1 MNEDL
6 EKKLEP
12 FFWIEYKGGVSLC
25 LSAGSFKKEIFD
37 SRKDEG
43 FEGNGYDW
51 GSLARVF
58 LNEKMPELKG
68 EINLDS
74 EAEMFSAYSQNA
86 MPLQKFALGFRA
98 MCDDDELMSNLFS
111 EVEID

>member
-12 FFWIEYKGGVSLC
+12 FFGIEYKGAVALY

-43 FEGNGYDW
+43 FKGNGYDW
-51 GSLARVF
+51 GSLAQVF
-58 LNEKMPELKG
+58 LNEKMPELKD
-68 EINLDS
+68 EIYLDL
-74 EAEMFSAYSQNA
+74 EAEMFSAYSQNVMA
-86 MPLQKFALGFRA
+86 LQKFALGFRA
-98 MCDDDELMSNLFS
+98 MCDDDEMMSNLFS
-111 EVEID
+111 QVEID

>member
-12 FFWIEYKGGVSLC
+12 FFWIEHKGSVSLC
-25 LSAGSFKKEIFD
+25 LSAGNFKKEIFD

-51 GSLARVF
+51 CSLAWVF

-68 EINLDS
+68 KIDLDP
-74 EAEMFSAYSQNA
+74 EAEMFCAYSKNA
-86 MPLQKFALGFRA
+86 MALQKFALGFRA
-98 MCDDDELMSNLFS
+98 ICDDDEMMSNLFS
-111 EVEID
+111 QVEID